1 MAKATL
7 STKGQIVLPQAI
19 RTQLG
24 LLPGSELE
32 VTTEGGAV
40 ILRRVSRF
48 PSVTL
53 EQAVG
58 CVGYRGPART
68 VEEMNA
74 GVAQMLRARAD
85 KSMKHPAPE

>member
-1 MAKATL
+1 MARTTL

-24 LLPGSELE
+24 LLPGSELD
-32 VTTEGGAV
+32 VTTDGDTV

-53 EQAVG
+53 DQALG
-58 CVGYRGPART
+58 CVDYHGPIRS

-74 GVAQMLRARAD
+74 GVAQMLRARAG
-85 KSMKHPAPE
+85 KP